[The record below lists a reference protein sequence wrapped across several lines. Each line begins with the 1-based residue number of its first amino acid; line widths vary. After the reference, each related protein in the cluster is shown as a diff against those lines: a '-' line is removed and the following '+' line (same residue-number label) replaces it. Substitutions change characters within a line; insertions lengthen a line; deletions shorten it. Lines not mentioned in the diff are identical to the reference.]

1 MKIHSTLAGGMLAL
15 SAGFWNPAA
24 AEDVAVST
32 ATGEVSVPAAPKT
45 VAVFDVAAI
54 DTLAA
59 LDVPI
64 AGVPSPHYVPY
75 LDGAV
80 EDAEV
85 VGTLFEPDFEA
96 LVNMNPDLIVIGG
109 RSSEQGEALEKIA
122 PVVDMT
128 VWGDNHIEQSL
139 ERLNAYGKLMGRED
153 KAAEITEEFN
163 AKLDLARAAVEGRGN
178 ALIVLTNGPK
188 VSAYGAGSRFGW
200 IHSALG
206 LPEAVEAVDVQTHG
220 EAISFEFIA
229 EADPDWLIVVDRGAA
244 IGAEGES
251 ARETLDNALVTGT
264 RAWQNDQVIFLTAS
278 NLYIAGGGIQSMTI
292 TMDEII
298 NAFDK
303 SSS

>member
-1 MKIHSTLAGGMLAL
+1 MLAL
-15 SAGFWNPAA
+15 SAGFWNLAA
-24 AEDVAVST
+24 AEDVAIST
-32 ATGEVSVPAAPKT
+32 ATGEVSVPEAPKT

-80 EDAEV
+80 AEAEV

-139 ERLNAYGKLMGRED
+139 ERLDAYGKLMGRED
-153 KAAEITEEFN
+153 KAAEITDEFN
-163 AKLDLARAAVEGRGN
+163 AKLDLARAAVEGRGD

-251 ARETLDNALVTGT
+251 ARQTLDNALVTCT